1 MSDTPA
7 QVWVVIVNWERPD
20 DTIECI
26 RSVLQSQTDGL
37 KVLVVDNGSSDNSVA
52 RISGAYPQIDMLSLP
67 DNLGFSN
74 GYNAGIEYVLNTQAS
89 HCFLLNNDTTI
100 DKNTIPALLASS
112 WDVAVPKILLYHEP
126 ERIWA
131 AGARLRSFPP
141 GIIMIGYQKKDLGN
155 YDSPR
160 PLQYATGCALLVNR
174 NVLKATQGFDPE
186 FKNYMEDY
194 DFCYRVQSAGFSI
207 GYVPE
212 ARVLHK
218 VSQTLGA
225 FSPPRWRYQG
235 KNTVLFYRKCQRFPH
250 WYLWAVLS
258 WFTLREILKRNTGIL
273 PHFWGGVKDGYRQL
287 RSPEWTCQN
296 KKKS

>member
-1 MSDTPA
+1 MSDAPA

-37 KVLVVDNGSSDNSVA
+37 KMLVVDNGSSDNSVA
-52 RISGAYPQIDMLSLP
+52 RISDAYPHIDILSLP
-67 DNLGFSN
+67 ENLGFSN

-100 DKNTIPALLASS
+100 DENTIPALLASP
-112 WDVAVPKILLYHEP
+112 WDVAIPKILLYHEP
-126 ERIWA
+126 ERVWA
-131 AGARLRSFPP
+131 AGARLRLFPP
-141 GIIMIGYQKKDLGN
+141 GIIMIGYQKKDSGG

-160 PLQYATGCALLVNR
+160 PLQYATGCALLVKR
-174 NVLKATQGFDPE
+174 SVLEATQGFDPE

-194 DFCYRVQSAGFSI
+194 DFSYRVRSAGFSI

-225 FSPPRWRYQG
+225 FSALRWRYQG
-235 KNTVLFYRKCQRFPH
+235 KNTVLFYRKCNRFSRG
-250 WYLWAVLS
+250 YLWAVLF
-258 WFTLREILKRNTGIL
+258 WFTIREILKRNTGIL
-273 PHFWGGVKDGYRQL
+273 PHFWRGVLDGYRRQ
-287 RSPEWTCQN
+287 RPPDPACQD
-296 KKKS
+296 KRKL